1 MERKEPLVPYPK
13 RAMLTTRKAKW
24 YCCEIEKNLV
34 RKISKARAEQEVNRI
49 PGNINEY
56 L

>member
-1 MERKEPLVPYPK
+1 MERKEPLAPYPN

-49 PGNINEY
+49 PGNINEC